1 MFIHRKAQY
10 WWQLYRFGF
19 LTNLS
24 IKHIIKYIEN
34 IRSNLLERFFN
45 NKMLIIKNAR
55 KLGGNMKKIGIIGAM
70 ELEVTTL
77 KSLMKIENTV
87 KKASLTFYEG
97 KLEDKEIVLVQCG
110 IGKVNSALC
119 AQILISEFNVNA
131 IVNTGVAGAI
141 HSSLDVNDI
150 VISTEAIQYDV
161 DARAFGYK
169 KGQIPQMD
177 NSIFIADERLINAA
191 YESSLAQVKDKEF
204 KIVKGRVA
212 TGDIFISSKELKEEL
227 ENDFNAYCGEMEGAA
242 IAHACYLNNIPFV
255 IIRAMSDKAD
265 GSANVTYDEFVIEA
279 AENSKDIVLKMLRAL

>member
-1 MFIHRKAQY
+1 
-10 WWQLYRFGF
+10 
-19 LTNLS
+19 
-24 IKHIIKYIEN
+24 
-34 IRSNLLERFFN
+34 
-45 NKMLIIKNAR
+45 
-55 KLGGNMKKIGIIGAM
+55 MKKVGIIGAM

-77 KSLMKIENTV
+77 RSLMNIEKTV

-119 AQILISEFNVNA
+119 AQILISEFDVNA

-177 NSIFIADERLINAA
+177 NSIFIADERLVNAA
-191 YESSLAQVKDKEF
+191 YESSLAQVKGKEF

-242 IAHACYLNNIPFV
+242 IAHACYLNDIPFV

-279 AENSKDIVLKMLRAL
+279 AENSKDIVLKMLKAL